1 LASGSIPY
9 SWSIRLQRAS
19 VQLQRCTRSARYRE
33 ALRLSRAIL
42 PPGGAGRDARRVA
55 IGSLTGSTFTGWR
68 LRALAGL
75 SPEALERTVRIE
87 GRQRLP
93 APGGAGRGA
102 VLVNSRMG
110 AGICVPLVL
119 ARLGYEVGSIEGMD
133 HPGRA
138 GLPRVPGLRV
148 FDLGPR
154 GTFAL
159 PHLRA
164 ALAILSRGGLV
175 HTAGDGDRGA
185 GTIQV
190 PFRGRWGSF
199 GEGFAALAI
208 LAGVPVLPV
217 FARMDARGR
226 LDLEIL
232 PPLPDDPAARD
243 RRARARRLVEAYVR
257 LLEARWAETPA
268 EILVRS
274 LRAYTRLPT
283 LDAGPAMTAEPV
295 AATPRWLKGD
305 ACDAS

>member
-9 SWSIRLQRAS
+9 AWSIRLQRAS
-19 VQLQRCTRSARYRE
+19 VHLQRCTRSAKYRE

-42 PPGGAGRDARRVA
+42 PPGRAGRDARAVA
-55 IGSLTGSTFTGWR
+55 IGSLTASTFTGWR
-68 LRALAGL
+68 LRALAAL
-75 SPEALERTVRIE
+75 SPEALDRAVRIE

-93 APGGAGRGA
+93 APGGAGHGA

-119 ARLGYEVGSIEGMD
+119 ARLGYQVGSLEGMD

-138 GLPRVPGLRV
+138 GLGRVPGLRV

-154 GTFAL
+154 GAFAL

-164 ALAILSRGGLV
+164 AMAILRRGGLV

-185 GTIQV
+185 GTIRL

-208 LAGVPVLPV
+208 LAEVPVLPV
-217 FARMDARGR
+217 FAQMDARGR
-226 LDLEIL
+226 LNLEIL
-232 PPLPDDPAARD
+232 PALPDDRAARD
-243 RRARARRLVEAYVR
+243 RRVRIRRLVEAYVR
-257 LLEARWAETPA
+257 LLEARWTETPA
-268 EILVRS
+268 EVLVRS
-274 LRAYTRLPT
+274 MRAYTRLPAI
-283 LDAGPAMTAEPV
+283 DASAMDAEPV
-295 AATPRWLKGD
+295 ATPRRLKGH